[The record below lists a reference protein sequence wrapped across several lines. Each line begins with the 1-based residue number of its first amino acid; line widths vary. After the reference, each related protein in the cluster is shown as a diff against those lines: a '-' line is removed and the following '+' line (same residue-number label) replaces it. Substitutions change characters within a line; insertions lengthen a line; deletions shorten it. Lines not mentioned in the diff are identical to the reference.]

1 MAGLNHSTPKAPL
14 APHNASQA
22 ARPACEPP
30 KLPAIVHVITTSK
43 RVDQRIH
50 GAALRT
56 CWGKREGSN
65 APVCKGKTSSSHKSP
80 IHTSSRKNRINA
92 HLSEVHNVKR

>member
-1 MAGLNHSTPKAPL
+1 MDGLNHSTPKAPL

-30 KLPAIVHVITTSK
+30 KLPAIVHVITTST

-50 GAALRT
+50 GAVLRT
-56 CWGKREGSN
+56 CWGK
-65 APVCKGKTSSSHKSP
+65 
-80 IHTSSRKNRINA
+80 SRMTRDCGD
-92 HLSEVHNVKR
+92 VVQW